1 MKLKAQNFA
10 SWVFS
15 EHAFKIGRKK
25 GNDFFDRSTTL
36 KIQNYC
42 LVQKIK
48 W

>member
-25 GNDFFDRSTTL
+25 EMIFL
-36 KIQNYC
+36 IVVP
-42 LVQKIK
+42 L
-48 W
+48 